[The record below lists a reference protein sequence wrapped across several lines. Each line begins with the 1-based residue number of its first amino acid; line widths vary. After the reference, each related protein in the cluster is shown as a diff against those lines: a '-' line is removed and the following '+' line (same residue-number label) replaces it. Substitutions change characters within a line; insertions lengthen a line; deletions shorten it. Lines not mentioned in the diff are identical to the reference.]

1 MCAPLGGP
9 QGSLSCLGRW
19 ATSALS
25 PVPVWEESPLPRAT
39 LLLRGSHVRQLT
51 EGTASSLRPCPRRTT
66 LKRVPG
72 PRASVVQP
80 CPSSGSSSFLP
91 HPQAPQE
98 TSCLLHSASQS
109 LFPRKELGSGV
120 VQGRPPS
127 PARWLA

>member
-1 MCAPLGGP
+1 MCVPLGGP
-9 QGSLSCLGRW
+9 KGPPVTQLPGEV
-19 ATSALS
+19 ALS
-25 PVPVWEESPLPRAT
+25 PVPVWEESPPPRAT
-39 LLLRGSHVRQLT
+39 LLLRGSHVRRPI
-51 EGTASSLRPCPRRTT
+51 EGIKAQALCPRDDSEAR
-66 LKRVPG
+66 PS

-120 VQGRPPS
+120 VQGRPAS
-127 PARWLA
+127 PTRWPA